1 MGRWLGWGWLVAVLL
16 LTGCSSYAVPRY
28 GVSVTNV
35 MALKQTGAPP
45 ASVGKFTTTGESK
58 HSITCRA
65 VGPIK
70 TPDERPFEEY
80 VRKALIDE
88 LQLAGA
94 YGEAAPVVLT
104 GNLDRVDFS
113 STDGKWMLAV
123 TVKSS
128 NGRALTVANDHE
140 YETSFIA
147 EKACALTAQAFGP
160 AVQTLIGK
168 LVNHPEFAALL
179 QRTSASEPLRSSGR

>member
-1 MGRWLGWGWLVAVLL
+1 MGRWLGWLVAVLL

-35 MALKQTGAPP
+35 TALKQTGAPP
-45 ASVGKFTTTGESK
+45 TSVGKFTTSGESK

-94 YGEAAPVVLT
+94 YGESVPLVLT

-113 STDGKWMLAV
+113 STEGKWMLAV

-128 NGRALTVANDHE
+128 NGRALTVGNDHE

-168 LVNHPEFAALL
+168 LVHHPEFPALL
-179 QRTSASEPLRSSGR
+179 QGTSADERPRTSSR